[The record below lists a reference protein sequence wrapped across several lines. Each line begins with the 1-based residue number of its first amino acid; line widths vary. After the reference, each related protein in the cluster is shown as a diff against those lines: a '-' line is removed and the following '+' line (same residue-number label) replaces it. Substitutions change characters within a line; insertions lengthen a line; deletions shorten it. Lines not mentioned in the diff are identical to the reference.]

1 MPIYTLKNK
10 ITGEIFEK
18 NMSINSYQDYLKE
31 NLNVERYYSTVPALG
46 DPIRL
51 GVRGPDAAFEKHVIG
66 RMKEK
71 LKGQNH
77 TLNNK
82 KFNVSKEI

>member
-10 ITGEIFEK
+10 TTGEIFEK
-18 NMSINSYQDYLKE
+18 KLSISDYESYLKE
-31 NLNVERYYSTVPALG
+31 NIDVERYYSSVPTLG
-46 DPIRL
+46 DPVRL
-51 GVRGPDAAFEKHVIG
+51 GVVKPDASFEKHVIG

-77 TLNNK
+77 TLDSK
-82 KFNVSKEI
+82 KFNVSKEF

>member
-10 ITGEIFEK
+10 STGEIFEK
-18 NMSINSYQDYLKE
+18 NLSISSYEQFLNE
-31 NLNVERYYSTVPALG
+31 NPDIERYYSSVPSFG
-46 DPIRL
+46 DSIRL
-51 GVRGPDAAFEKHVIG
+51 GIRKPDASFEKHVIG

-77 TLNNK
+77 TLDSK
-82 KFNVSKEI
+82 KFNVSKEF